1 MAYHNHLQDFQP
13 FPASVDAVTTAAV
26 QTIAAVNSEASR
38 LDPNVVQN
46 AMIGDRVHGRRPVR
60 QVWDAGRIGI
70 ELIVRTTRITL
81 NNPE

>member
-26 QTIAAVNSEASR
+26 QTIAAVICGASR
-38 LDPNVVQN
+38 LDPTILQN

-70 ELIVRTTRITL
+70 KIDCSYNK